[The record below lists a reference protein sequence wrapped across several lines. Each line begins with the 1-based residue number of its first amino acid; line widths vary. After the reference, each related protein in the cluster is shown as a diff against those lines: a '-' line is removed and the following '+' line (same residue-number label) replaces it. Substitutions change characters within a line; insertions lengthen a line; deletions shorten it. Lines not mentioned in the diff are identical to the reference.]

1 MAGQCDAES
10 KRASCVRSRSQRS
23 EQPSTRPVFRPVRT
37 QATER
42 ASKPGS
48 CFSNVAAGTPA
59 WSSAPVGGRTCRRRH
74 ALRSIAGTPQPS
86 AATVARNLQRR
97 ACDRH
102 QGRRLETP
110 CAVNIG
116 YFTGRGANATGEGHE
131 TLRRTGI
138 GAGFF
143 YYRFSG
149 KICALPPP
157 NQRRKLPCRAGIR
170 FWFRQLSDPWRDRFA
185 HGRRDFGG
193 WEANGIGTCC
203 DASTGELARWLG
215 ARHSRSRVFRR
226 RVVERPTYWRQ
237 SQLVGRGRLAV
248 PKCASTEL
256 ATEQLKVVCGRAFA
270 APSSQ
275 CQPGPGPF
283 QHRLALSLPSPA
295 RPVPSPC

>member
-1 MAGQCDAES
+1 MVI
-10 KRASCVRSRSQRS
+10 RARWRPYLSPTPCPAVDSRHTSTVGSNSCQEPPAASLRPSSRPAARNAVRGKHRVLYGTRRERHWRGSCNTPPYRDRSRVLLL
-23 EQPSTRPVFRPVRT
+23 P
-37 QATER
+37 
-42 ASKPGS
+42 
-48 CFSNVAAGTPA
+48 
-59 WSSAPVGGRTCRRRH
+59 
-74 ALRSIAGTPQPS
+74 
-86 AATVARNLQRR
+86 
-97 ACDRH
+97 
-102 QGRRLETP
+102 
-110 CAVNIG
+110 
-116 YFTGRGANATGEGHE
+116 
-131 TLRRTGI
+131 
-138 GAGFF
+138 FF
-143 YYRFSG
+143 W

-283 QHRLALSLPSPA
+283 QHRLALSLPTPA
-295 RPVPSPC
+295 RPAPSPC